1 MPVVSEPDPPQQIA
15 VEAAV
20 EGKRE
25 RPQRNEAVAVAKQE
39 PPQHNEVAVVTQAA
53 QELPPNSAAR

>member
-1 MPVVSEPDPPQQIA
+1 MPVVSEPDQPQQTA

-20 EGKRE
+20 EVKLE

-39 PPQHNEVAVVTQAA
+39 PPQHNEVAVVTPTV
-53 QELPPNSAAR
+53 QELPLHSAAR